1 MGVNVLSGNIRNET
15 PVTVRLFVQNQAA
28 FLLLVTWSKALA
40 SQKKPQFKR
49 HIEAWKTGGRVQFHG
64 GKIVDPE
71 FAVLNHPLDLRKAEL
86 SRVVVFQSTACNKT
100 EITYSEDDRF
110 KNWPVAWIE
119 WAIDENMVTL
129 DLLTL
134 HLPSGG

>member
-1 MGVNVLSGNIRNET
+1 MRMNVLPGYIRNEIS
-15 PVTVRLFVQNQAA
+15 VTITLSVQNQAA
-28 FLLLVTWSKALA
+28 FLLLVAWAKALA
-40 SQKKPQFKR
+40 SKKKSQFKW
-49 HIEAWKTGGRVQFHG
+49 HIEAWKSGIRVQFHG